1 MNKELNQFKEVKEKI
16 DNLKTEKN
24 KESEEIVAREKLIF
38 VKERIKNLV
47 LSLMPVIVY
56 MVLVFI
62 LIPNNELFSELPFG
76 DIDSNVYPVEYILL
90 MKYKAILLLTT
101 ISTYLS
107 YRINKK
113 NKEFK
118 EKEIHLTSILMY
130 VTLTIMYF
138 QNLNHYNIS
147 VFYFSLLFI
156 PIVYTFSKLIAEHY
170 KNIKKAL
177 TTKKKDCLNILENK
191 AKKIEEISESL
202 KKELTNYD
210 SLKNEIVRDPKMME
224 LVLIEA
230 KKSERSP
237 HINILIDEFYKY
249 RKELEKE
256 KEENDKLN
264 DAYRSVFNI
273 DLEKTKI
280 LND

>member
-24 KESEEIVAREKLIF
+24 KESEEIIKNEKLLFI
-38 VKERIKNLV
+38 KERLRNLL
-47 LSLMPVIVY
+47 LSSIPVIVY
-56 MVLVFI
+56 IFLVFL
-62 LIPNNELFSELPFG
+62 LIPSKELFSALPYG
-76 DIDSNVYPVEYILL
+76 DIDPNLYPVEYILL
-90 MKYKAILLLTT
+90 IKYKTIFILTT
-101 ISTYLS
+101 ISACLS
-107 YRINKK
+107 YCINKK
-113 NKEFK
+113 NQDFE
-118 EKEIHLTSILMY
+118 EKEISVLSILIY
-130 VTLTIMYF
+130 VTMTIIF
-138 QNLNHYNIS
+138 FIDSNHYNIS
-147 VFYFSLLFI
+147 IFYFLTLFI
-156 PIVYTFSKLIAEHY
+156 PLFFSSLENLKYHNEFKEAVI
-170 KNIKKAL
+170 IKKEF
-177 TTKKKDCLNILENK
+177 CLNLLENK
-191 AKKIEEISESL
+191 TKKIEEISENL

-210 SLKNEIVRDPKMME
+210 LLKNEIVRNPEIME

-230 KKSERSP
+230 KKSERPP